1 MDQRESEQGE
11 GRKLGEKA
19 VIYLF
24 NYLLPDLKWWYFS
37 KQGVFFLS
45 SLQQNFM
52 VGGTEMFK
60 FNKFGF
66 GLLR

>member
-37 KQGVFFLS
+37 KQGVFF
-45 SLQQNFM
+45 
-52 VGGTEMFK
+52 FK
-60 FNKFGF
+60 FIATE
-66 GLLR
+66 L